1 MLEPEE
7 RVPETRG
14 NVTRVPGGL
23 PTGIDFLHSGD
34 PGPMSW
40 LSMGVKGYYN
50 LIWEMLRV

>member
-23 PTGIDFLHSGD
+23 PTGIDFLHIGTQ
-34 PGPMSW
+34 G
-40 LSMGVKGYYN
+40 LCLGCQ
-50 LIWEMLRV
+50 WELKDITTSFGRC